1 MTNTKSVAKP
11 VYRKQLRAGISIAVF
26 ENEHDGRKYRS
37 INVQRSYKKNGKWER
52 MSMYVSHEQIPF
64 LIEVLQS
71 TWTFLN
77 DHPIGTI
84 GGTNAEATEVA
95 EDSEDYFEEA
105 EEVAA

>member
-37 INVQRSYKKNGKWER
+37 INVQRSYKKDGKWER

-64 LIEVLQS
+64 LIEVLES
-71 TWTFLN
+71 TWNFLN
-77 DHPIGTI
+77 EHPIGTI
-84 GGTNAEATEVA
+84 GGANAGATDTDEVA
-95 EDSEDYFEEA
+95 EDAAEELEEA
-105 EEVAA
+105 AA